1 MAKDK
6 AFYQKGSLNLGGQ
19 LYSMEEP
26 LIMGI
31 LNLNPDSFYDGG
43 RYLEVDKALA
53 QAQKMIG
60 EGADIIDLGPA
71 SSKPGSALISPEQ
84 EWKILQP
91 VLRSLRAEFPNTPI
105 SIDTYNAATAEKSV
119 VAGASLINDISGGG
133 FDAKMLPFIG
143 ESQTAYVMMH
153 MQGKPETMQLAPSY
167 ENVVN
172 EVALFFSEQLEKL
185 AAYGASDVILDLGFG
200 FGKTLEHN
208 YRLFNHIPYFKA
220 LFQLPILVGISR
232 KSMLYKV
239 IGTTA
244 KAALNV
250 STAMHSIALQN
261 GASILRVHDVREAV
275 EVRKIITFNQKFA

>member
-19 LYSMEEP
+19 LYSLEEP

-43 RYLEVDKALA
+43 KYLEVDKALA
-53 QAQKMIG
+53 QARKMIT

-71 SSKPGSALISPEQ
+71 SSKPGSALIRPEQ
-84 EWKILQP
+84 EWEILRP
-91 VLRSLRAEFPNTPI
+91 VLSSLRAEFPNTPI

-119 VAGASLINDISGGG
+119 TAGASLINDISGGAL
-133 FDAKMLPFIG
+133 DAKMLPFIG
-143 ESQTAYVMMH
+143 ESQTAYIMMH
-153 MQGKPETMQLAPSY
+153 MQGKPETMQLAPHY
-167 ENVVN
+167 DNVVK
-172 EVALFFSEQLEKL
+172 EVAHFFSAQLEKL

-239 IGTTA
+239 IGTNA
-244 KAALNV
+244 KEALNV

>member
-1 MAKDK
+1 
-6 AFYQKGSLNLGGQ
+6 
-19 LYSMEEP
+19 
-26 LIMGI
+26 MGI

-43 RYLEVDKALA
+43 KYLEVDMALA
-53 QAQKMIG
+53 QARKMIA

-71 SSKPGSALISPEQ
+71 SSKPGSDLISPDK
-84 EWKILQP
+84 EWEILRP
-91 VLRSLRAEFPNTPI
+91 VIGSLRAEFPNTPI

-119 VAGASLINDISGGG
+119 AAGASLINDISGGAL
-133 FDAKMLPFIG
+133 DAKMLPFIG
-143 ESQTAYVMMH
+143 ESQTAYIMMH
-153 MQGKPETMQLAPSY
+153 MQGKPETMQLAPHY
-167 ENVVN
+167 DNVVK
-172 EVALFFSEQLEKL
+172 EVAHFFSAQLEKL

-208 YRLFNHIPYFKA
+208 YRLFNHIPYFKS
-220 LFQLPILVGISR
+220 LFHLPILVGISR

-239 IGTTA
+239 IGTNA
-244 KAALNV
+244 KEALNV